1 MSATR
6 TTFESGLR
14 EYVRTPV
21 LLALLVFLPAYF
33 ILVFT
38 LVMPDNTVPVD
49 VAGEGIMAIGLPSLT
64 SVLMAPM
71 ATALVGGVA
80 GLFMM
85 QSARKVDS
93 RLSLVGATAREILL
107 ARVGLLTIAAGV
119 ASLVSLGVLLTTH
132 VPERVGWFLVGTVMI
147 GLMYGGFGVLIGL
160 VLNQLAGIY
169 LLMFGPL
176 LDIFLAQSPL
186 AEESLAVATYLPAH
200 FPMKL
205 VFDAAFTTGV
215 DLSNLGWGLAYLL
228 FIALLV
234 GVAFART
241 LRVE

>member
-1 MSATR
+1 MSTAR
-6 TTFESGLR
+6 TTFEMGLR
-14 EYVRTPV
+14 EYARTPV

-38 LVMPDNTVPVD
+38 LVMPNQTVPVD
-49 VAGEGIMAIGLPSLT
+49 IAGEGVMAVGLPSLT
-64 SVLMAPM
+64 PVLMAPM

-85 QSARKVDS
+85 QSAREVDG
-93 RLSLVGATAREILL
+93 RLALVGTRPREILL
-107 ARVGLLTIAAGV
+107 ARAGLLTSASVI
-119 ASLVSLGVLLTTH
+119 ASLVSLGVLLTAH
-132 VPERVGWFLVGTVMI
+132 VPERVGWFLVGTVII
-147 GLMYGGFGVLIGL
+147 GLMYGGFGALIGL
-160 VLNQLAGIY
+160 VLNRLAGIY

-186 AEESLAVATYLPAH
+186 AEESLAIATYLPAH

-205 VFDAAFTTGV
+205 VFDSAFTASV
-215 DLSNLGWGLAYLL
+215 DLANVGWGLGYLL
-228 FIALLV
+228 LVALLV
-234 GVAFART
+234 GIAFTRT